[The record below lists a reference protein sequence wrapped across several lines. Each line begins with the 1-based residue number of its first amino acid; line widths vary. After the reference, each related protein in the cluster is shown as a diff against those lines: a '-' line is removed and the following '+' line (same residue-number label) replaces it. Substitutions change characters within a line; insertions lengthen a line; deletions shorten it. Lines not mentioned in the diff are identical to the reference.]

1 MIIAGCDLSKNSP
14 GIVKLILDDTTL
26 DIIDVQSLGFT
37 SVKKNEQAGVVF
49 YKKTEFNY
57 SQDQFLMIENCIF
70 NFLKD
75 ATYIAL
81 EDYAYGGSGNITDLA
96 EFCGIFKLKQFL
108 DGKKIRIYDIPSI
121 KIFGTGKGN
130 SDKLSMYQYFLKHQ
144 GMKPNISTMPPV
156 TKGSGVSPTSD
167 IVDAFWIAS
176 FLQLELKLRRGLIKL
191 MSLEEEKIKLF
202 NRVTKHQP
210 QNVLV
215 TDFIEQR

>member
-1 MIIAGCDLSKNSP
+1 MIISGCDLSKNSP

-176 FLQLELKLRRGLIKL
+176 FLQLELKLRRGLIQL